1 MSFCSDFLNKQ
12 LLRHVVVVIVYL
24 LSYNKCSDKRRR
36 QKKTIIS
43 SQMWILDNIKFEQ
56 NNKTSSD
63 PFLTSI
69 LLVFDELRERERELE
84 NKKAG
89 FGSCEMVS
97 RFRQEDDGGG
107 EFIGRADSRKIHS
120 HKKLLFRYFDARDW
134 SGVNFSCQIEI
145 AFLRSKFKH
154 IFTDLHF
161 VTTSKEL
168 TEDDKDILF
177 DRQEWCL

>member
-1 MSFCSDFLNKQ
+1 MNFGQYQVRTKQ
-12 LLRHVVVVIVYL
+12 Q
-24 LSYNKCSDKRRR
+24 DKLWSIFDVD
-36 QKKTIIS
+36 IIS
-43 SQMWILDNIKFEQ
+43 FRWVEGKRER
-56 NNKTSSD
+56 
-63 PFLTSI
+63 
-69 LLVFDELRERERELE
+69 ERERERELE